1 MIDPQWQVIDLDPV
15 TWRNLGRFFAPQQY
29 IAAAQPGEHGLF
41 VLHEHGLVLKV
52 VDTQTNSLPA
62 GIPAQIGDP
71 GTLARELYTRGEW
84 QRVHIIDRRHLA
96 WAARQAQ
103 AAPRRDLTLDEYYH
117 LVYMLIWG
125 SRQGYVCEP
134 PHPGQMY
141 GWTYADIRGFIAGL
155 SSPATLA
162 LGVYAGDALSI
173 GLILVCEEGM
183 IRRVTTFEGLN
194 WSVSH
199 PGPTE
204 QTLEALCAALETQFA
219 PAAGV
224 LLCTDAVFS
233 RWLAAS
239 DKLAYLSEA
248 RASAQA
254 IWYTD
259 AVRAQVTPLK
269 VSDSRE

>member
-15 TWRNLGRFFAPQQY
+15 TWRNLGPFFEPKRY

-41 VLHEHGLVLKV
+41 VLHDHGRVLKV
-52 VDTQTNSLPA
+52 VDTQTSGLPA

-71 GTLARELYTRGEW
+71 GALARELYARGEW

-103 AAPRRDLTLDEYYH
+103 AAPRRDLALDEYYH
-117 LVYMLIWG
+117 LVYTLIWG
-125 SRQGYVCEP
+125 SREGYVCEP
-134 PHPGQMY
+134 PHPGHLS
-141 GWTYADIRGFIAGL
+141 GWSYADIRGFMAGL
-155 SSPATLA
+155 PSPATLA

-183 IRRVTTFEGLN
+183 IRRVTTFEGLD

-204 QTLEALCAALETQFA
+204 QALEALCAALDAQFA

-233 RWLAAS
+233 GWLAAS
-239 DKLAYLSEA
+239 DKLAYLTEA
-248 RASAQA
+248 RASAAA
-254 IWYTD
+254 IWY
-259 AVRAQVTPLK
+259 
-269 VSDSRE
+269 REQIKARVLE